1 MSEEHHTNRQPP
13 KRLCHAGILFGILI
27 AGYILVALSGC
38 QQQASDTPQERNTV
52 SNPGSELVGEVV
64 FLREYDKN
72 LLREKIAEGKQ
83 YLLRMIDP
91 GFNGAHKYYYAPEDE
106 FEDRLHTIYTSS
118 LIYTLFRLYD
128 LEPAEELWEQ
138 IEKSMEYVLS
148 MQLLDEE
155 SNRYGA
161 FHYSFSP
168 DTEERERKFVVG
180 TTSKTIFTLL
190 EMYRRTEDERYLEAA
205 KKSADWLL
213 TMQKDDG
220 SMKSYVVD
228 RDGKWFFSTKES
240 TLYNGQVLSALSRIY
255 RVTKDER
262 YKEAADDLADFLMG
276 KVEKDGC
283 YIGDDYRAPNPI
295 SSSWFVMSMVDYYLA
310 TKNTEVRDLI
320 FTCATDLVGRQ
331 HRDES
336 DLETFGRW
344 KGSLSTS
351 GAGWISEIL
360 VEVYHL
366 CLEEEGE
373 DCEQYK
379 DAIVKGMRWLLQNTY
394 GDHNSGFLPNPAMAK
409 GGLYWNPANRFV
421 RTDAVCHGMNAYIG
435 ILPDLPEGT
444 LVSVPGES
452 DKVKSE

>member
-1 MSEEHHTNRQPP
+1 MQESSKCRKHTRV
-13 KRLCHAGILFGILI
+13 LFGILI

-38 QQQASDTPQERNTV
+38 RQQQTVLPSQVRNNASNL
-52 SNPGSELVGEVV
+52 GSKLVGEII
-64 FLREYDKN
+64 FLQEYDKD
-72 LLREKIAEGKQ
+72 LLREKIAEGKA

-91 GFNGAHKYYYAPEDE
+91 EFNGAHKYYYALEDE

-118 LIYTLFRLYD
+118 LIYTLFKLYD
-128 LEPAEELWEQ
+128 LEPVEELWEQ

-155 SNRYGA
+155 SKRFGA
-161 FHYSFSP
+161 FHYSF
-168 DTEERERKFVVG
+168 DLDKEERERKFVVG

-205 KKSADWLL
+205 KKASDWLL
-213 TMQKDDG
+213 TMQRDDG
-220 SMKSYVVD
+220 SMKSYAVD

-240 TLYNGQVLSALSRIY
+240 TLYNGQVLSALSRMY
-255 RVTKDER
+255 RVTNDER
-262 YKEAADDLADFLMG
+262 YLEVAEDIADFLLA

-283 YIGDDYRAPNPI
+283 YIGDDYRPNNPI

-310 TKNTEVRDLI
+310 TRDEDVRDI
-320 FTCATDLVGRQ
+320 VFNCATDLVGRQ
-331 HRDES
+331 HVNES
-336 DLETFGRW
+336 DLSTYGRW

-435 ILPDLPEGT
+435 ILPDLEEGT

>member
-1 MSEEHHTNRQPP
+1 MINKEHPSNPHPP
-13 KRLCHAGILFGILI
+13 KQLCHARILFGILI

-38 QQQASDTPQERNTV
+38 QQQVLDTPQERNTA
-52 SNPGSELVGEVV
+52 SNLGSELVGEVV
-64 FLREYDKN
+64 FLHEYDKD
-72 LLREKIAEGKQ
+72 LLREKIAEGKA

-91 GFNGAHKYYYAPEDE
+91 EFNGAHKYYYALEDE

-118 LIYTLFRLYD
+118 LIYTLFKLYD
-128 LEPAEELWEQ
+128 LEPVEELWEQ

-148 MQLLDEE
+148 MKLLDEE
-155 SNRYGA
+155 SDRYGA
-161 FHYSFSP
+161 FHYSFSL

-205 KKSADWLL
+205 KKAADWLL

-240 TLYNGQVLSALSRIY
+240 TLYNGQVLSALSRMY
-255 RVTKDER
+255 RVTEGAR
-262 YKEAADDLADFLMG
+262 YLEVAEDIADFLRA

-283 YIGDDYRAPNPI
+283 YIGDDYRPDNPI

-310 TKNTEVRDLI
+310 THDEGVRDI
-320 FTCATDLVGRQ
+320 VFTCAIDLVGRQ
-331 HRDES
+331 HVNES
-336 DLETFGRW
+336 DLSTHGRW

-360 VEVYHL
+360 LEVYHL

-421 RTDAVCHGMNAYIG
+421 RTDAVCHGMNAYVG
-435 ILPDLPEGT
+435 ILNDLPEET
-444 LVSVPGES
+444 LLSIPETN
-452 DKVKSE
+452 K

>member
-1 MSEEHHTNRQPP
+1 MQESSKCRKHTRV
-13 KRLCHAGILFGILI
+13 LFGILI

-38 QQQASDTPQERNTV
+38 RQQQTVLPSQVRNNASNL
-52 SNPGSELVGEVV
+52 GSKLVGEII
-64 FLREYDKN
+64 FLQEYDKD
-72 LLREKIAEGKQ
+72 LLREKIAEGKA

-91 GFNGAHKYYYAPEDE
+91 EFNGAHKYYYALEDE

-118 LIYTLFRLYD
+118 LIYTLFKLYD
-128 LEPAEELWEQ
+128 LEPVEELWEQ

-155 SNRYGA
+155 SKRFGA
-161 FHYSFSP
+161 FHYSF
-168 DTEERERKFVVG
+168 DLDKEERERKFVVG

-205 KKSADWLL
+205 KKASDWLL
-213 TMQKDDG
+213 TMQRDDG
-220 SMKSYVVD
+220 SMKSYAVD

-240 TLYNGQVLSALSRIY
+240 TLYNGQVLSALSRMY
-255 RVTKDER
+255 RVTNDER
-262 YKEAADDLADFLMG
+262 YLEVAEDIADFLLA

-283 YIGDDYRAPNPI
+283 YIGDDYRPNNPI

-310 TKNTEVRDLI
+310 TRDEDVRDI
-320 FTCATDLVGRQ
+320 VFTCATDLVGRQ
-331 HRDES
+331 HVNES
-336 DLETFGRW
+336 DLSTYGRW

-435 ILPDLPEGT
+435 ILPDLEEGT